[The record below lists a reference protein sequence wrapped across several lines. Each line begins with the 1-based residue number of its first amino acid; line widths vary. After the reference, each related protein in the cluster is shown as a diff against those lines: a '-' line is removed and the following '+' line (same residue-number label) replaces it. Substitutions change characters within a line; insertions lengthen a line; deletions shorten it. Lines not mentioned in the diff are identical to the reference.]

1 MNVSCRIVWTG
12 LHGLN
17 GSFTAG
23 FFPRKTQLYKIH
35 LFPPFNFY
43 LLSLPFP
50 PASLHFVLFSFPPP
64 FSFPFHFLF
73 FLFFPRPFLSPA
85 FPFPLSLLFPESSQ
99 EVWLHKCTVME
110 LHRLQLERYSLCGT
124 RSACQSEYAGI
135 VQLHGV
141 LPAACYKR
149 FVSYRVSMVLR
160 GGGVVVI
167 CICTR
172 ARLGSAGLDAC
183 VCVCR
188 ARRWRGFC
196 SAAVAK

>member
-1 MNVSCRIVWTG
+1 MSNRVDRPTWAQWLVHCRV
-12 LHGLN
+12 
-17 GSFTAG
+17 
-23 FFPRKTQLYKIH
+23 FPKENTQLYKIH
-35 LFPPFNFY
+35 LFSSPPSIFY
-43 LLSLPFP
+43 LLSLSFP

-64 FSFPFHFLF
+64 VSFPFHFLF

-85 FPFPLSLLFPESSQ
+85 FPFSLSFLFPESSQ
-99 EVWLHKCTVME
+99 EVWLHECTVME
-110 LHRLQLERYSLCGT
+110 LHRLPLERYSLCRT

-135 VQLHGV
+135 VQLHRV

-172 ARLGSAGLDAC
+172 ARLGWMRACAYVARAGGVVSVRQQSQSD
-183 VCVCR
+183 VH
-188 ARRWRGFC
+188 
-196 SAAVAK
+196 